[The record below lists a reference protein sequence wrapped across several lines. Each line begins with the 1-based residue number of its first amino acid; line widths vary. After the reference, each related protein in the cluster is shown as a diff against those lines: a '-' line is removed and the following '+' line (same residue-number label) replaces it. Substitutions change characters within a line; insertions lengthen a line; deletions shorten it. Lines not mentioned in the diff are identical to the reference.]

1 MSSKVVFKESVR
13 GIIEYVFKN
22 GSLDDRFVSRGRALE
37 GTLAH
42 SKMQKDNALLYEQY
56 EKEVKLQYEFEK
68 DNLALL
74 VEGRADGIIIE
85 NNNVI
90 IEEIKSTY
98 KELIY
103 IEEDYNALHWAQV
116 KFYGYIYCCN
126 NKIDTITIR
135 LSYFNLNSNEVRSF
149 DKVFK
154 LEELEKFVYTII
166 DNYLEVISLKEE
178 LKLSRNESIKLLE
191 FPFEKYRKGQRE
203 LAVNCYNTIRNQ
215 GIIFAQAPTGIGKT
229 ISTIFPA
236 IKSIGAEMAEK
247 VIYLTAKTITRTVA
261 EDAYIKLFERGL
273 NFKVVTIT
281 AKEKMCLNNEVKC
294 NPDDCIYAK
303 DYFTKINTVIKNI
316 IKEDNIFFKNKIIE
330 YAKEYEV
337 CPFELSLDLSD
348 WCDGII
354 CDYNYAFDPRVRLRR
369 IFEDKNEENI
379 LLIDEAHNL
388 VNRARE
394 MYSCKLDKDKIMPV
408 IKALKGKVPNLHKI
422 SNLINKEFIEIR
434 RELEEVNCSIL
445 YKNIKYIELIKLL
458 RVFISEAEGYL
469 VRNKGISGYDDVLE
483 FYYDARSFI
492 SLNELYSD
500 EYTTILRREK
510 NNLEIKIFCIDPS
523 KNLRKI
529 LTTSK
534 SSIIFSATLSP
545 IKYYVDL
552 IGGDDESFRV
562 RFGSPFN
569 EENLLTY
576 TYTLDMRYVN
586 REKNIDI
593 LCKVINKFI
602 EDRVGNYIAFMP
614 SFQYLEKIYDKYV
627 ELYGEKNVIS
637 QKENMNEEDKEE
649 FLNNFKKKDNIL
661 GFAVVGGMFSEGIDL
676 PGNML
681 IGAIIVGVGFPMVS
695 IENNIIAE
703 YFNKSGFDYAYT
715 YPGINKILQSAGRV
729 IRTENDK
736 GRILFIDSRYKSPK
750 YKMML
755 PKEWKMEEY
764 TLR

>member
-178 LKLSRNESIKLLE
+178 LKLLRNESIKLLE

-649 FLNNFKKKDNIL
+649 FLNNFKKKDSIL

>member
-614 SFQYLEKIYDKYV
+614 SFQYLEKIYNKYV

>member
-649 FLNNFKKKDNIL
+649 FLNNFKKKDSIL

>member
-178 LKLSRNESIKLLE
+178 LKLSRNESIRLLE

-586 REKNIDI
+586 REKNIDV

-649 FLNNFKKKDNIL
+649 FLNNFKKKDSIL

>member
-178 LKLSRNESIKLLE
+178 LKLLRNESIKLLE

-586 REKNIDI
+586 REKNIDV

-649 FLNNFKKKDNIL
+649 FLNNFKKKDSIL